1 MYDWFELLLP
11 SSSERVRAKAR
22 EERSEGIATRVTA
35 VVTVTKM
42 HLKVH
47 SASILNYDF
56 QFDICVKEKKYA
68 FIILSREL
76 RAFFKKNK
84 NFSSVSLAYLWII
97 QRLLQSWLLR
107 WQLFREYKNEKDVV
121 SEPVLKILAKQV
133 MYVMPA
139 IVTINA

>member
-56 QFDICVKEKKYA
+56 QFDICVKEKKRKKEIRLFFYNCELEGH
-68 FIILSREL
+68 ISREL
-76 RAFFKKNK
+76 LKQDKK
-84 NFSSVSLAYLWII
+84 
-97 QRLLQSWLLR
+97 
-107 WQLFREYKNEKDVV
+107 
-121 SEPVLKILAKQV
+121 
-133 MYVMPA
+133 
-139 IVTINA
+139 

>member
-1 MYDWFELLLP
+1 MIDLNFCFPVLLRE
-11 SSSERVRAKAR
+11 SESQS
-22 EERSEGIATRVTA
+22 ESEGIAATRVTA

-56 QFDICVKEKKYA
+56 QFYICVKEKKYA

-84 NFSSVSLAYLWII
+84 NFSSVSLAYL
-97 QRLLQSWLLR
+97 
-107 WQLFREYKNEKDVV
+107 
-121 SEPVLKILAKQV
+121 
-133 MYVMPA
+133 
-139 IVTINA
+139 